1 MAVRWIETRVAT
13 VGATETKES
22 PSSVRW
28 WILFGILG
36 GVVLLSRSKS
46 FGTPLVGNPS
56 KKSYFVQREGWG
68 KPHVVAGPFTTKRA
82 AEKERSAREQQEHK
96 NFMEGR
102 IMYDVAEFSVVQ
114 NTAIPLRHRPA
125 VTRKNTCVDC
135 ELAENPTRSQW
146 ALLAA
151 AVTGG
156 AALWL
161 YKKKKSGTWT
171 KVDMSTYCFVPGKT
185 YRFSLPSG
193 HGDSEMVVQEAALAF
208 GSKFSTTTR
217 DGRTYFEGVWAH
229 KPICPNQTGKQHI
242 WAEVKS

>member
-46 FGTPLVGNPS
+46 FGTPLVGNPCT
-56 KKSYFVQREGWG
+56 E
-68 KPHVVAGPFTTKRA
+68 
-82 AEKERSAREQQEHK
+82 
-96 NFMEGR
+96 
-102 IMYDVAEFSVVQ
+102 
-114 NTAIPLRHRPA
+114 
-125 VTRKNTCVDC
+125 C

-171 KVDMSTYCFVPGKT
+171 KVDMATYCFVPGKT